1 MSRAA
6 TRGAVAHS
14 NNSASTRHSDGA
26 STRLNGATRLSK
38 STKRLKSDSS
48 RRRSSSHSSGTNRKA
63 QTSPAAKSGRLA
75 KRGELAK
82 RRPEAKKSTASERKD
97 RAPRAAVR
105 AEVSRVSLAAKLGP
119 LESGAFAEMPPTN
132 ELRLAIGR
140 SGDHA
145 SVYHMLLAVFQGP
158 SREEFFHQTEDPF
171 YEPQDRLVVKR
182 GFRVISHVHLIR
194 RAMRFG
200 ETSIPVGGLQ
210 WLGTL
215 PEFRNEG
222 LATRLVHEAEQRML
236 EDGALVGVTRTPVP
250 RFFHRAGWSLCGR
263 HCFSQGKSREVLAR
277 IHTEHASRFAK
288 RLNIRRW
295 RHVEMPALLRIY
307 AQNTQTAHGPL
318 ERTEAY
324 WRWLIGRRA
333 FDSLLVALDGP
344 DKLELEEMLAPIVG
358 YAVLRQEQV
367 VELCTAPGHA
377 AAGYQL
383 LARAC
388 AEAIE
393 RDRQDL
399 KLFAPAGNYLHR
411 VVCNAGGTL
420 HHQEGAGGEA
430 FMMRILKPVEFL
442 QRLAP
447 EFEARAKAA
456 SWPRD
461 CELGLSIAGQ
471 RLRLVYT
478 RRGFRVRTG
487 ALGRSY
493 LTLNR
498 DEFTRLVFGHSAVR
512 EMMAEDRIQVST
524 QTAVELAAE
533 LFPKLPFWRPPWDD
547 LPA

>member
-6 TRGAVAHS
+6 TRGAVA
-14 NNSASTRHSDGA
+14 RVE
-26 STRLNGATRLSK
+26 RSK
-38 STKRLKSDSS
+38 TRLKSDSS
-48 RRRSSSHSSGTNRKA
+48 RTRSSSHSTGSNGKVK
-63 QTSPAAKSGRLA
+63 TSPATKSGRLA

-82 RRPEAKKSTASERKD
+82 RRPEAKKLTATARKD
-97 RAPRAAVR
+97 RAARAAVR
-105 AEVSRVSLAAKLGP
+105 AAVPRVRLAEKLKP
-119 LESGAFAEMPPTN
+119 LESAPFSEMPPTS
-132 ELRLAIGR
+132 ELRLALGR

-171 YEPQDRLVVKR
+171 YEPQDRLLVKR
-182 GFRVISHVHLIR
+182 GFRVISHTHLIR

-222 LATRLVHEAEQRML
+222 LATRLVHEAERRMI
-236 EDGALVGVTRTPVP
+236 EDGALVGITRTPVP

-263 HCFSQGKSREVLAR
+263 HSFSQGKSREVLAR
-277 IHTEHASRFAK
+277 IHNEHASRFTR

-307 AQNTQTAHGPL
+307 SQNTQSAYGPL

-324 WRWLIGRRA
+324 WRWIIGRRA

-344 DKLELEEMLAPIVG
+344 DKLELEETIAPIVG

-388 AEAIE
+388 TEAIE
-393 RDRQDL
+393 RDRQDIE
-399 KLFAPAGNYLHR
+399 LFAPAGSSLHR

-420 HHQEGAGGEA
+420 HYQEGAGGEA
-430 FMMRILKPVEFL
+430 FMVRILKPVEFL

-447 EFEARAKAA
+447 EFEMRAKAA
-456 SWPRD
+456 GWPRD
-461 CELGLSIAGQ
+461 CELGLSVAGQ

-498 DEFTRLVFGHSAVR
+498 DEFTRLALGHSAVR
-512 EMMAEDRIQVST
+512 DMMAEERIQAST
-524 QTAVELAAE
+524 QVAVELAAA
-533 LFPKLPFWRPPWDD
+533 LFPKLPLWRPPWDD